1 MGYKIKTEYMNDIFV
16 SQNIGH
22 LAEMCLDFQSA
33 YVMTKPLTVLGGIPV
48 YIGEL
53 YVINNLIS
61 GICHTF
67 RKTIQMRAFHRSRTY
82 CKS

>member
-1 MGYKIKTEYMNDIFV
+1 MNDIFV
-16 SQNIGH
+16 SQNIGY

-33 YVMTKPLTVLGGIPV
+33 YVMTIPLTVLGGIPV

-61 GICHTF
+61 GICHT
-67 RKTIQMRAFHRSRTY
+67 
-82 CKS
+82 